1 VTEVS
6 THILDTVTGEPASG
20 VVVRLER
27 AGQGMRGGEAGTG
40 ANPGTGGAEPG
51 SGRVTAVGR
60 VTEIGQG
67 TTDLDGRIT
76 DFGAGPLEPGAY
88 RLVFETGPYLS
99 AEHPGRPG
107 SGEGAGGAFF
117 PEVVVT
123 FMADGRRSRY
133 HIPLLLSP
141 YSYTTYRGS

>member
-1 VTEVS
+1 VTGVS
-6 THILDTVTGEPASG
+6 THILDTVRGEPASG

-27 AGQGMRGGEAGTG
+27 VGQGVRGAETEAGREPEAGREAG
-40 ANPGTGGAEPG
+40 AGREPG
-51 SGRVTAVGR
+51 AGRA
-60 VTEIGQG
+60 TEIGQG
-67 TTDLDGRIT
+67 TTDPDGRIT
-76 DFGAGPLEPGAY
+76 DFGAGLLEAGAY
-88 RLVFETGPYLS
+88 RLVFQTGPYLS

-107 SGEGAGGAFF
+107 SGELGGGAFY

-123 FMADGRRSRY
+123 FMADGRRSGY

>member
-1 VTEVS
+1 LTGVT
-6 THILDTVTGEPASG
+6 THILDTVRGQPASG

-27 AGQGMRGGEAGTG
+27 VAQGTLGGEPEAGR
-40 ANPGTGGAEPG
+40 EPE
-51 SGRVTAVGR
+51 AAR

-76 DFGAGPLEPGAY
+76 DFGAGLLEAGIY

-99 AEHPGRPG
+99 AEHPGRLG
-107 SGEGAGGAFF
+107 SGERGGGAFF

-123 FMADGRRSRY
+123 FTADGHRTRY

>member
-1 VTEVS
+1 VTGVS
-6 THILDTVTGEPASG
+6 THILDTVRGEPASG

-27 AGQGMRGGEAGTG
+27 AGPGMRGGEPETGRSTEAG
-40 ANPGTGGAEPG
+40 
-51 SGRVTAVGR
+51 RL
-60 VTEIGQG
+60 TEIGRG

-76 DFGAGPLEPGAY
+76 DFGAVLETGAY

-107 SGEGAGGAFF
+107 SGERGGGAFF